1 MVDLPWLPLTLKM
14 TKLQFLNVFL
24 TERLMLAAQEIYKQV
39 EETILEYQEEI
50 IQGNRENDQLRRKLH
65 ENGIPWPDREPFA
78 HVESEEEGA
87 IGQKQQPVG
96 QKLEP
101 ECRQTMEKQDGRTRR
116 EDKLFRVL
124 DSQSRFTP
132 SNGNNHYDLNPPEPP
147 PHQFQL
153 QTHAGMSGEV
163 GSLSSSTTSKAI
175 KTETD
180 GSGVCPLED
189 PSGEPNSFSS
199 VNLDVS
205 SAQSENSDYENT
217 DDFWCCAVWMDG
229 KEEVEG
235 VVPSTWVVGRKV
247 LWPTANGRKAMKERH
262 KPGANWTRYD
272 LVKVKLFSESLE
284 ECEGYNRSSDELT
297 DNGGESSPPTKSRR
311 KRRTP
316 EGHVT
321 GTELISQ
328 GQPSEDGRTFTGVPV
343 SPVSPPLKRRSTSIS
358 GTQEERSALPEA
370 EPQLDQ
376 SEHRGLGDS
385 LNEDSYLMEGPH
397 SSDAWDTVF
406 PTFQPREGA
415 FPSGQ
420 LMMGNVLN
428 PTQSFPI
435 PNEQFQEQVLGLL
448 LDIRQ
453 SVKELGGRV
462 GVLEHWGST
471 GESAHGPEFQF
482 DVCRTFQDMA
492 NLERVLERPEVA
504 SQMKQFLSRIGG
516 NTLRDNVTR
525 VMERVM
531 TNELMSNFNMKGR
544 KGTKKSFLTHSLSKI
559 IIDSIMITHPYA
571 TESAV
576 IRLMANVLKY
586 APDRRGGGGRPP
598 RQVPQVPQVQRQQ
611 HIQQHIINIKQE
623 QDY

>member
-1 MVDLPWLPLTLKM
+1 MLVDLAWLPLTLKM

-50 IQGNRENDQLRRKLH
+50 IQGSRENDQLRRKLH

-78 HVESEEEGA
+78 PVETEEEGH
-87 IGQKQQPVG
+87 IGQKQ
-96 QKLEP
+96 EP
-101 ECRQTMEKQDGRTRR
+101 ELRQTMEKQEGRTRR
-116 EDKLFRVL
+116 GEKLFRVL
-124 DSQSRFTP
+124 DCQSRFTP
-132 SNGNNHYDLNPPEPP
+132 SNGNDEFDLIPPEPP
-147 PHQFQL
+147 SHQFQSES
-153 QTHAGMSGEV
+153 HAGMSRDV
-163 GSLSSSTTSKAI
+163 SSLPGSNTFKPI

-180 GSGVCPLED
+180 GLGGCPSEV
-189 PSGEPNSFSS
+189 PSGDPNTFSS

-205 SAQSENSDYENT
+205 SAQTENSDDDIT
-217 DDFWCCAVWMDG
+217 DVFWSCAVWRDG
-229 KEEVEG
+229 TEEVEG

-247 LWPTANGRKAMKERH
+247 LWPPANCRKAMKERH
-262 KPGANWTRYD
+262 KPEANWTTYD

-284 ECEGYNRSSDELT
+284 ECEGYSRSTDELT
-297 DNGGESSPPTKSRR
+297 DHGDVEPNTVMKRR
-311 KRRTP
+311 RRRKKRRTGD
-316 EGHVT
+316 GHNT

-328 GQPSEDGRTFTGVPV
+328 GLSSGDGTTHTGVSV
-343 SPVSPPLKRRSTSIS
+343 SSIAPPLKRRALSSSGAPDKSSAIS
-358 GTQEERSALPEA
+358 EA
-370 EPQLDQ
+370 EHQLDT
-376 SEHRGLGDS
+376 SELKGFDNT
-385 LNEDSYLMEGPH
+385 LNEEGYLIQGPH

-406 PTFQPREGA
+406 PTSQHREDA

-420 LMMGNVLN
+420 DITGNILN
-428 PTQSFPI
+428 PTQSFPL

-462 GVLEHWGST
+462 GVLEHWNSSGGSGT
-471 GESAHGPEFQF
+471 DFQF
-482 DVCRTFQDMA
+482 DTCRTYQDMA
-492 NLERVLERPEVA
+492 NLERVLEPPEVA
-504 SQMKQFLSRIGG
+504 AQMKQSLSRVGG

-544 KGTKKSFLTHSLSKI
+544 KGTKKSFLTHTLSKI
-559 IIDSIMITHPYA
+559 IIESIMITHPYA
-571 TESAV
+571 TESAI

-598 RQVPQVPQVQRQQ
+598 RQGPQVLQASQAQRQQ
-611 HIQQHIINIKQE
+611 HIQQHIISVKQE

>member
-1 MVDLPWLPLTLKM
+1 M

-78 HVESEEEGA
+78 PVESEEEGA
-87 IGQKQQPVG
+87 IGQKQ
-96 QKLEP
+96 EP
-101 ECRQTMEKQDGRTRR
+101 ELRQTMEKQEGRNKRG
-116 EDKLFRVL
+116 EKLFRVL
-124 DSQSRFTP
+124 DSQSRFTS
-132 SNGNNHYDLNPPEPP
+132 SNGNDEYDLNPPEPP
-147 PHQFQL
+147 SHQFQI
-153 QTHAGMSGEV
+153 QTHAGMSRDG
-163 GSLSSSTTSKAI
+163 GSLSGSTTFKAI

-180 GSGVCPLED
+180 GLGVCPSED
-189 PSGEPNSFSS
+189 PSGDPNTFSS
-199 VNLDVS
+199 VNLNIS
-205 SAQSENSDYENT
+205 SAQSENSDDENT
-217 DDFWCCAVWMDG
+217 DDFWCCAVWRDG

-247 LWPTANGRKAMKERH
+247 LCPPANGRKAMKERH
-262 KPGANWTRYD
+262 KPGADWTTYD

-284 ECEGYNRSSDELT
+284 ECEGFSRSSDELT
-297 DNGGESSPPTKSRR
+297 DNGDSEPNTLIKSSRWRKK
-311 KRRTP
+311 KRRTAK
-316 EGHVT
+316 GHIT
-321 GTELISQ
+321 GTELIPQ
-328 GQPSEDGRTFTGVPV
+328 GLSSGDGRTHTG
-343 SPVSPPLKRRSTSIS
+343 SLISPPLKRRALSNS
-358 GTQEERSALPEA
+358 GTLDKSSAIPEA
-370 EPQLDQ
+370 EPQLDP
-376 SEHRGLGDS
+376 SELRSLDDS
-385 LNEDSYLMEGPH
+385 LNEGYLMQGPH

-406 PTFQPREGA
+406 PTSQPREGV

-420 LMMGNVLN
+420 DMMGNLLN
-428 PTQSFPI
+428 PNQSFPL
-435 PNEQFQEQVLGLL
+435 PNDQFQEQVLGLL

-462 GVLEHWGST
+462 GVLEHWSSSGGSGIGT
-471 GESAHGPEFQF
+471 DFQF
-482 DVCRTFQDMA
+482 DTCGTFQDMA
-492 NLERVLERPEVA
+492 NLERVLERPEVSA
-504 SQMKQFLSRIGG
+504 QMKQFLSRIGG

-598 RQVPQVPQVQRQQ
+598 RQSPQVPQAQRQQ
-611 HIQQHIINIKQE
+611 HIQQHTISIKQE